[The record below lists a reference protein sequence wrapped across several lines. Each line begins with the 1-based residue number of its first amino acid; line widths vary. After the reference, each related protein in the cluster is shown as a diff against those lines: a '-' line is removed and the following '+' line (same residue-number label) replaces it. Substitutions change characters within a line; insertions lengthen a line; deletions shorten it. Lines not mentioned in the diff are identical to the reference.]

1 MDDQEIIIEF
11 LIESTENLSRLEQE
25 IVDLEK
31 RPDDALLLGSIFRTI
46 HSIKGACGFL
56 GFGNLE
62 AVTHLTENILS
73 QLRTGEKRLT
83 TELISLVLEST
94 DAIKSELSSIEKTS
108 QESGK
113 THEELRQRLSS
124 ASAKASCDVP
134 DEATSEEVA
143 PVVVQAGE
151 AVVETR
157 STPAE
162 VQPPPVAA
170 QALRV
175 EPVALPSTYEVVASA
190 PGDDAERA
198 SSNKSGPIADSTIR
212 VDVGHL
218 DKVMN
223 LVGELVLARNQIL
236 QYTTQ
241 QDDPMLNATAQ
252 RLNLITSQLQED
264 VMKARMQPI
273 GVVWNKLPR
282 VVRDLA
288 SSCGKQIRL
297 DMDGAETELDKSIIE
312 AIKDPLTHIIR
323 NCCDHGIEDPAERAR
338 RGKGVTG
345 TLTLRAF
352 HEGGKVNIEIADDGG
367 GIDVNRVKRKALD
380 RGLLNPEQI
389 AKLSDREAVNLV
401 FLPGFSTAEQVTSIS
416 GRGVGMDVVKT
427 NIEKIGGVV
436 DMNSTAGRG
445 TTIKIKIPLTLAIIP
460 GLIIQSGSEQFVIP
474 QASLRELLRLEK
486 VPGSGQIEMV
496 YGTPVYRR
504 RGKLL
509 PIVYLRDILKLPTSG
524 EDSEVLNIVIL
535 QSDEQLFGLV
545 VDSIR
550 DTQEIVVKPLGNQLK
565 GLRPFA
571 GATIMGDGSV
581 ALILDVVSLGQI
593 ANVVSDGPVKN
604 RHDANE
610 RDDTYEDHQTY
621 LLFCAGNHSRV
632 AVPISIVARLE
643 EFSQKSVQRSN
654 GSLVVQ
660 YRDEILDLI
669 CLSELLDGQPLS
681 LDEQNLSLPVI
692 VFSEAN
698 RRVGL
703 IVDQILDI
711 HSESLRISK
720 EGRRAG
726 ISGHA
731 VIDGVITEFLDLA
744 AVLELAGTSWEP
756 RQALSHRPVL
766 LLDTNG
772 FSRGL
777 VRNYLELAGHPVLEA
792 QDTADALH
800 KIART
805 LPKAIV
811 MPGKLRPQLNEGLLR
826 LLSEQGGASTV
837 PLILLCDRKDDIPV
851 SSQASSET
859 WLERFDRD
867 GLIRS
872 LLRFEQMEPKPT
884 DLTRV
889 TGASEVAA

>member
-1 MDDQEIIIEF
+1 MDDQEIINEF
-11 LIESTENLSRLEQE
+11 LIESNENLSRLEQE

-31 RPDDALLLGSIFRTI
+31 HPDDALLLGSIFRTI

-62 AVTHLTENILS
+62 SVTHLAENILS
-73 QLRTGEKRLT
+73 QLRTGEKQLT
-83 TELISLVLEST
+83 AELISLVLEST
-94 DAIKSELSSIEKTS
+94 DAIKNELSSIEKTS
-108 QESGK
+108 QESGE
-113 THEELRQRLSS
+113 TYEDLRQRLSA
-124 ASAKASCDVP
+124 ASVKGTSDGSLA
-134 DEATSEEVA
+134 ATVEITETVRL
-143 PVVVQAGE
+143 E
-151 AVVETR
+151 AVEAETK
-157 STPAE
+157 A
-162 VQPPPVAA
+162 
-170 QALRV
+170 
-175 EPVALPSTYEVVASA
+175 ASA
-190 PGDDAERA
+190 PAQAQLQSATTTAPPSEAIMSVPVQEALLTSPGEDADKITA
-198 SSNKSGPIADSTIR
+198 NKAGPIADSTIR

-297 DMDGAETELDKSIIE
+297 EMDGAETELDKSIIE

-323 NCCDHGIEDPAERAR
+323 NCCDHGIEAPAERTR
-338 RGKGVTG
+338 RGKAATG
-345 TLTLRAF
+345 TLTLRAY

-380 RGLLNPEQI
+380 RGLMNPEQI

-436 DMNSTAGRG
+436 DMSSTTGHG

-460 GLIIQSGSEQFVIP
+460 GLIIESGGEQFVIP
-474 QASLRELLRLEK
+474 QASLRELLRLENN
-486 VPGSGQIEMV
+486 PGSGQIEMV

-509 PIVYLRDILKLPTSG
+509 PIVSLRDILKLPASG
-524 EDSEVLNIVIL
+524 DDSEVLNIVIL
-535 QSDEQLFGLV
+535 QSDEQLFGLI

-581 ALILDVVSLGQI
+581 ALILDVVGLGQI
-593 ANVVSDGPVKN
+593 ANVVADSPLKT
-604 RHDANE
+604 RHDADE
-610 RDDTYEDHQTY
+610 REDAYEDQQTY
-621 LLFCAGNHSRV
+621 LLFRSGAHARV

-643 EFSQKSVQRSN
+643 EFSRKSVQQSN

-660 YRDEILDLI
+660 YRDEILDLV
-669 CLSELLDGQPLS
+669 CLSELLDGQPS
-681 LDEQNLSLPVI
+681 VHEEQNDSLPVI

-698 RRVGL
+698 RHVGL

-711 HSESLRISK
+711 HSETLRISK

-731 VIDGVITEFLDLA
+731 VIDGEITEFLDLA
-744 AVLELAGTSWEP
+744 AVLQLAGTAWAP
-756 RQALSHRPVL
+756 HLALSKQPVL
-766 LLDTNG
+766 LLDDNG

-792 QDTADALH
+792 QDTNDALQ
-800 KIART
+800 KIARK

-811 MPGKLRPQLNEGLLR
+811 LTGKLRSQLHAGLTRILA
-826 LLSEQGGASTV
+826 EQKGAESL
-837 PLILLCDRKDDIPV
+837 PLILLCERKDEIPEHTEP
-851 SSQASSET
+851 ASEI

-872 LLRFEQMEPKPT
+872 LLHLEKTTSVPT
-884 DLTRV
+884 DRDA
-889 TGASEVAA
+889 GSSKVAA